1 LENMVSRRCPAAA
14 DKRRDQPPDSD
25 QVKKSWEKLAA
36 TTRLAA
42 TTGLAAE
49 ADSAVAW

>member
-1 LENMVSRRCPAAA
+1 MVSRRCPAAA

-25 QVKKSWEKLAA
+25 QVKKSWEKLA
-36 TTRLAA
+36 T

-49 ADSAVAW
+49 ADSTVAW